1 MRYGVSTFATDEGM
15 QPVALGKAL
24 EERGFDSVFLA
35 EHTHIPVRHERPYPG
50 GGQLPRRY
58 HRTLDP
64 FVTLGAIA
72 AVTARILLATGVT
85 LLAQRDPIITAKQ
98 VASLDLVSAGRA
110 ILGIGAG
117 WNREE
122 IRNHGTDPRLRGR
135 LLDERM
141 RAIIEIWTKDQAEF
155 HGEFVDFGPIFC
167 WPKPLQSPHPPIY
180 VGGGS
185 RRTFERVAEYGDAWL
200 ANGLPPRQLQP
211 RLAELRQV
219 AGREVPVT
227 LYNATDEQETVAGY
241 RRLGIER
248 VLFYLPTLPEDEMLR
263 FLDHLLDVVEAIS

>member
-85 LLAQRDPIITAKQ
+85 LLVQRDPIITAKQ
-98 VASLDLVSAGRA
+98 VATLDLVSAGRA
-110 ILGIGAG
+110 IFGIGAG

-122 IRNHGTDPRLRGR
+122 MRNHGTDPRLRGR

-155 HGEFVDFGPIFC
+155 HGEFVDFDPIFC
-167 WPKPLQSPHPPIY
+167 WPKPVQSPHPPIY

-200 ANGLPPRQLQP
+200 ANGLPPLQLQP
-211 RLAELRQV
+211 RLEELRQV
-219 AGREVPVT
+219 VGREVPVT

-248 VLFYLPTLPEDEMLR
+248 VLFHLPTLPEDETLR
-263 FLDHLLDVVEAIS
+263 YLDHLLDVAEAIS

>member
-24 EERGFDSVFLA
+24 EERGFDSLFLA
-35 EHTHIPVRHERPYPG
+35 EHTHIPVGHERPYPG

-64 FVTLGAIA
+64 FVALGAIA
-72 AVTARILLATGVT
+72 AATARILLATGVT
-85 LLAQRDPIITAKQ
+85 LLVQRDPIITAKQ
-98 VASLDLVSAGRA
+98 IASLDLVSAGRA
-110 ILGIGAG
+110 IFGIGAG

-122 IRNHGTDPRLRGR
+122 MRNHGTDPRLRGR

-167 WPKPLQSPHPPIY
+167 WPKPVQSPHPPIY

-200 ANGLPPRQLQP
+200 ANGLPPQQLGP
-211 RLAELRQV
+211 RLEELRQV
-219 AGREVPVT
+219 VGREVPVT

-241 RRLGIER
+241 MGLGIER
-248 VLFYLPTLPEDEMLR
+248 VLFDLPTLPEDETLR
-263 FLDHLLDVVEAIS
+263 FLDHLLDVVETIS

>member
-110 ILGIGAG
+110 IFGIGAG

-122 IRNHGTDPRLRGR
+122 MRNHGTDPRLRGR

-155 HGEFVDFGPIFC
+155 HGEFVDFDPIFC
-167 WPKPLQSPHPPIY
+167 WPKPVQSPHPPIY

-200 ANGLPPRQLQP
+200 ANGLPPLQLQP
-211 RLAELRQV
+211 RLEELRQV
-219 AGREVPVT
+219 VGREVPVT

-248 VLFYLPTLPEDEMLR
+248 VLFHLPTLPEDETLR
-263 FLDHLLDVVEAIS
+263 YLDHLLDVAEAIS

>member
-122 IRNHGTDPRLRGR
+122 MRNHGTDPRLRGR

>member
-35 EHTHIPVRHERPYPG
+35 EHTHIPVSHDRPYPG

-85 LLAQRDPIITAKQ
+85 LLVQRDPIITAKQ
-98 VASLDLVSAGRA
+98 VATLDLVSAGRA
-110 ILGIGAG
+110 IFGIGAG
-117 WNREE
+117 WNRQEV
-122 IRNHGTDPRLRGR
+122 RNHGTDPRLRGR

-155 HGEFVDFGPIFC
+155 HGEFVDFGPIFS
-167 WPKPLQSPHPPIY
+167 WPKPVQSPHPPIY

-200 ANGLPPRQLQP
+200 ANGLPPRQLGP
-211 RLAELRQV
+211 RLEELRQV
-219 AGREVPVT
+219 VGREVPVT

-248 VLFYLPTLPEDEMLR
+248 VLFYLPTLPEGETLK
-263 FLDHLLDVVEAIS
+263 FLDHLLDVVETIS

>member
-64 FVTLGAIA
+64 FVTLGAMA

-85 LLAQRDPIITAKQ
+85 LLVQRDPIITAKQ
-98 VASLDLVSAGRA
+98 VATLDLVSAGRA
-110 ILGIGAG
+110 IFGIGAG

-122 IRNHGTDPRLRGR
+122 MRNHGTDPRLRGR

-155 HGEFVDFGPIFC
+155 HGEFVDFDPIFC
-167 WPKPLQSPHPPIY
+167 WPKPVQSPHPPIY

-200 ANGLPPRQLQP
+200 ANGLPPLQLQP
-211 RLAELRQV
+211 RLEELRQV
-219 AGREVPVT
+219 VGREVPVT

-248 VLFYLPTLPEDEMLR
+248 VLFHLPTLPEDETLR
-263 FLDHLLDVVEAIS
+263 YLDHLLDVAEAIS

>member
-24 EERGFDSVFLA
+24 EERGFDSLFLA
-35 EHTHIPVRHERPYPG
+35 EHTHIPVSHERPYPG
-50 GGQLPRRY
+50 GGPLPRRY

-64 FVTLGAIA
+64 FVALGAIA

-85 LLAQRDPIITAKQ
+85 LLVQRDPIITAKQ
-98 VASLDLVSAGRA
+98 VATLDLVSAGRA
-110 ILGIGAG
+110 VFGIGAG

-167 WPKPLQSPHPPIY
+167 WPKPVQSPHPPIY

-200 ANGLPPRQLQP
+200 ANGLPPLQLQP
-211 RLAELRQV
+211 RLEELRQV
-219 AGREVPVT
+219 VGREVPVT

-248 VLFYLPTLPEDEMLR
+248 VLFHLPTLPEDETLR
-263 FLDHLLDVVEAIS
+263 YLDHLLDVAEAIS

>member
-15 QPVALGKAL
+15 QPVALGTAL

-35 EHTHIPVRHERPYPG
+35 EHTHIPVGHQRPDPG

-72 AVTARILLATGVT
+72 AVTTRILLATGVT

-110 ILGIGAG
+110 IFGIGAG

-122 IRNHGTDPRLRGR
+122 MRNHGTDPRLRGR

-167 WPKPLQSPHPPIY
+167 WPKPVQSPHPPIY

-200 ANGLPPRQLQP
+200 ANGLPPQQLQP
-211 RLAELRQV
+211 RLEELRQV
-219 AGREVPVT
+219 VGREVPVT
-227 LYNATDEQETVAGY
+227 LYNATDEQQTVAGY
-241 RRLGIER
+241 RGLGVER
-248 VLFYLPTLPEDEMLR
+248 VLFDLPTLPEDETLR
-263 FLDHLLDVVEAIS
+263 FLDHLLDVAEAIG

>member
-110 ILGIGAG
+110 IFGIGAG

-122 IRNHGTDPRLRGR
+122 MRNHGTDPRLRGR

>member
-1 MRYGVSTFATDEGM
+1 MRYGVSTFATDEGP

-24 EERGFDSVFLA
+24 EERGFDSLFLA
-35 EHTHIPVRHERPYPG
+35 EHTHIPVSHERPYPG
-50 GGQLPRRY
+50 GGPLPRRY

-64 FVTLGAIA
+64 FVALGAIA

-85 LLAQRDPIITAKQ
+85 LLVQRDPIITAKQ
-98 VASLDLVSAGRA
+98 VATLDLVSAGRA
-110 ILGIGAG
+110 VFGIGAG

-167 WPKPLQSPHPPIY
+167 WPKPVQSPHPPIY

-200 ANGLPPRQLQP
+200 ANGLPPLQLQP
-211 RLAELRQV
+211 RLEELRQV
-219 AGREVPVT
+219 VGREVPVT

-248 VLFYLPTLPEDEMLR
+248 VLFYLPTLPEDETLR